1 MAGWLAGICAVWFST
16 YMRATK
22 QFSFPSSLF
31 PSNSSFLLLLL
42 LYQVYI
48 LLTATERNRFG
59 ASSLHQRDPRSALFE
74 NYHASPPPSS
84 SRTGYYGYNNPPQAA
99 AGGLGV
105 PQGHGGYRPATPN
118 SRYVSF
124 LYWGEK
130 GKEGGGRG
138 WGKGDGIGGYG
149 LIIFWW

>member
-1 MAGWLAGICAVWFST
+1 V
-16 YMRATK
+16 
-22 QFSFPSSLF
+22 
-31 PSNSSFLLLLL
+31 LL
-42 LYQVYI
+42 I
-48 LLTATERNRFG
+48 LNVTERHRFG

-130 GKEGGGRG
+130 GKEGPGGGMVAGLTRISDPRGGRRLPASILG
-138 WGKGDGIGGYG
+138 RTGGVLRPG
-149 LIIFWW
+149 ATSITRVKAAMKENSEL